1 MALDTTPG
9 SATGNSF
16 ATVAE
21 FKTYRDNR
29 LPAVTWAVAASDP
42 VIEVALIMGGRLMNS
57 MFDWTGTAVD
67 AVQAM
72 TWPRVGMAT
81 RNGYPI
87 PTSGAS
93 SYPQALKDAQCE
105 FALQLGAGDRV
116 SDNDA
121 IKQGITSV
129 KAGSVAVTF
138 KDVTEN
144 TSESVDMLIR
154 RLGSEF
160 NYVSKTVPDMV
171 RQLLVESWFN
181 QPSILRP
188 IMFGAM

>member
-21 FKTYRDNR
+21 FKTYRDSR
-29 LPAVTWAVAASDP
+29 LPAVAWATSAADP
-42 VIEVALIMGGRLMNS
+42 VIEVALIAAGRLMNS

-67 AVQAM
+67 SIQAM
-72 TWPRVGMAT
+72 TWPRIGMAS
-81 RNGYPI
+81 RNGFSI
-87 PTSGAS
+87 PTTGAA

-105 FALQLGAGDRV
+105 FALQLGVSDRLG
-116 SDNDA
+116 DNDA
-121 IKQGITSV
+121 MKQGITSV

-138 KDVTEN
+138 KDITEN
-144 TSESVDMLIR
+144 TNESVDMLIR

-160 NYVSKTVPDMV
+160 NYVSKTVPDAV
-171 RQLLVESWFN
+171 RQLLVDSWFN
-181 QPSILRP
+181 QPSIFRP
-188 IMFGAM
+188 ILFGSM